1 MVVLGLVAAL
11 VVLAAD
17 QATKWAVLAL
27 LDLSAGPIPVT
38 PYFNLVLVWNPGVSF
53 GMLGGLGVYA
63 PWALTGIALAV
74 VAFLVAWLRRAQDGL
89 TAAALG
95 LVIGGALGNVVDR
108 ARYGAVV
115 DFLDFHYAG
124 YHWPAFNV
132 ADAAICVGAGLL
144 LVGSLFAPRREATS

>member
-1 MVVLGLVAAL
+1 VVVLGLLVALAVL
-11 VVLAAD
+11 VAD

-27 LDLSAGPIPVT
+27 LDLSAGPITVT

-53 GMLGGLGVYA
+53 GMFGGLGAYA
-63 PWALTGIALAV
+63 PWALTGVALAV
-74 VAFLVAWLRRAQDGL
+74 VAFLLAWLRRAQDAL
-89 TAAALG
+89 TAASLG
-95 LVIGGALGNVVDR
+95 LVIGGALGNVIDR
-108 ARYGAVV
+108 IRYGAVI

-144 LVGSLFAPRREATS
+144 LVGGLFAPRREATS